1 MASFDILQWNCK
13 GLRSRAEH
21 LKVLLKETNPGVIC
35 LQETQLGQDKFNS
48 GLNYEILTSNPPVG
62 DRAHGGAAIIMSK
75 SLNYT
80 PLTFN
85 THLQAITLKVMLDK
99 PITICSV
106 YLPPRSD
113 ISITDIQSLIDELPR
128 PFLLLG
134 DFNADNSFWGDDVL
148 DSVGKIIEDIINAND
163 IVLLNDDSM
172 TYHNMHFNSYSAI
185 DLSIA
190 YALQI

>member
-1 MASFDILQWNCK
+1 
-13 GLRSRAEH
+13 
-21 LKVLLKETNPGVIC
+21 
-35 LQETQLGQDKFNS
+35 
-48 GLNYEILTSNPPVG
+48 
-62 DRAHGGAAIIMSK
+62 MSM
-75 SLNYT
+75 SLNY
-80 PLTFN
+80 
-85 THLQAITLKVMLDK
+85 THLQAIAIKVILKK

-163 IVLLNDDSM
+163 IVLLNDGSM
-172 TYHNMHFNSYSAI
+172 TYHNIHFNSYSAI
-185 DLSIA
+185 DLSICSSDI
-190 YALQI
+190 ALDFI